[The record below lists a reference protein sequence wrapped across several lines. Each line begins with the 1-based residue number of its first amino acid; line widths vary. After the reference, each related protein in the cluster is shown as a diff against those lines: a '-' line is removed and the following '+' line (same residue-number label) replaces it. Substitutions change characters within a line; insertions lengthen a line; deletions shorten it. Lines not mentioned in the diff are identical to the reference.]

1 MEPTLKPS
9 LPLAKRPALLRRTLA
24 LVLCLAAADVLLS
37 VFVWR
42 LANNASRGADMAAVC
57 PPAADARAA
66 IVVFYTD
73 DPALRQER
81 LGKAAELARE
91 CPSSLL
97 LLVGGARP
105 HRNYFGSEEMARGLA
120 AMGLGRQR
128 LRTGRESYDTQTNVL
143 EMKAMAAA
151 DGAVRLAL
159 VSDALH
165 LLRIRAAVGDASAGM
180 ELFDFPVGGDA
191 GLMRIVSRANYE
203 AAAWLAMLAPEALR
217 GLVFKLIGRRS

>member
-9 LPLAKRPALLRRTLA
+9 LPLAKRPGLLRRALA
-24 LVLCLAAADVLLS
+24 LVLCLTAADVLLS

-42 LANNASRGADMAAVC
+42 LANNASFSADAAAVC
-57 PPAADARAA
+57 PPASGASAA
-66 IVVFYTD
+66 IVVFYSD
-73 DPALRQER
+73 DLALRRER
-81 LGKAAELARE
+81 LAKAAELARE
-91 CPSSLL
+91 CPSALIF
-97 LLVGGARP
+97 LVGGARP
-105 HRNYFGSEEMARGLA
+105 HRNYFGSEDMARGLA

-143 EMKAMAAA
+143 EMKAMTAA
-151 DGAVRLAL
+151 DGAARLAL

-165 LLRIRAAVGDASAGM
+165 LWRIRAVSGDPQPGA